1 MKDFEFFLPTHIIFG
16 KHAERQ
22 AGRLAAVYGKR
33 TLLLYGSERVV
44 KNGLLP
50 SIEKNIESCGG
61 ICERYGGITENP
73 VLSTAE
79 KICIFAKEKQIDLLL
94 AVGGGSVID
103 TAKVI

>member
-50 SIEKNIESCGG
+50 SIEKK
-61 ICERYGGITENP
+61 Y
-73 VLSTAE
+73 
-79 KICIFAKEKQIDLLL
+79 
-94 AVGGGSVID
+94 
-103 TAKVI
+103 